1 MASGSRSL
9 YCSSTWTPQEN
20 KKFEDAIAR
29 FDESS
34 PQLWQEIARAVG
46 SKTVEE
52 VKRHYQIL
60 LKDVKRIES
69 GKDLASMV
77 YFNGINDVRLAPKN
91 QKDLFLVRRICEGK
105 EEDQRYYL

>member
-20 KKFEDAIAR
+20 KKFEDAIAQ

-34 PQLWQEIARAVG
+34 PQRWQEIARAVG

-69 GKDLASMV
+69 GKHA
-77 YFNGINDVRLAPKN
+77 GINDVKLAPKN